1 MNVLHSRSIWG
12 QFYETILCILHVSYI
27 PKDNTGTSYSYI
39 ALLWIDQQCYTG
51 FKCIC
56 IALQCYTGFRC
67 ICIALQCYTGFI
79 CIRIALQWYTGSI
92 CIRIALQ
99 CHTGFK
105 SICIALVVLTLFFL
119 YCLFKA
125 YLSSR
130 HCADNILLQC
140 NHCLLM
146 QYI

>member
-1 MNVLHSRSIWG
+1 MFNNFIVNNSIFMSRLYKWVLHSRSILG

-51 FKCIC
+51 F
-56 IALQCYTGFRC
+56 R
-67 ICIALQCYTGFI
+67 
-79 CIRIALQWYTGSI
+79 CIRIALQFYTGFI

-105 SICIALVVLTLFFL
+105 SIRIALVVLTLFL
-119 YCLFKA
+119 RAPL
-125 YLSSR
+125 LRSGGLL
-130 HCADNILLQC
+130 NIAVDWYVSEM
-140 NHCLLM
+140 NAHF
-146 QYI
+146 